1 MKHKKEVKR
10 DKGNVDGRD
19 RTLRQKQAERL
30 RINASIFNG
39 VEHIALTPR
48 VQTAL
53 VYLTPPLLRSLFLF
67 SILSR
72 LHKLKDPL
80 EYSQANN

>member
-1 MKHKKEVKR
+1 MKHKKEVKK

-30 RINASIFNG
+30 RIKASIFNG

-53 VYLTPPLLRSLFLF
+53 VYLTPPSFTVSLSFQHSVTL
-67 SILSR
+67 
-72 LHKLKDPL
+72 
-80 EYSQANN
+80 A